1 MLVLT
6 RKLKESIQIGD
17 DIEIK
22 IVAIDGDQ
30 IKIGIDAPKHVDIHR
45 KEVYLAIQ
53 EENSEAAN
61 TTVDA
66 LQQLLQGSDPF
77 KGQNR

>member
-6 RKLKESIQIGD
+6 RNKDESIQIGD

-22 IVAIDGDQ
+22 VLSIDGDQ
-30 IKIGIDAPKHVDIHR
+30 VKLGIEAPKSVDIHR
-45 KEVYLAIQ
+45 KEIYMSIQ

-61 TTVDA
+61 VSLD
-66 LQQLLQGSDPF
+66 LLKLLTEDQDL
-77 KGQNR
+77 